1 MTRRTPIPAALPLCL
16 VAAAAL
22 AAPPLSIPIPRP
34 TPEQEALI
42 VAEEE
47 ETRIREELEEARQR
61 AEAAEPSVSAAEP
74 SVSADEPSAPAVAP
88 PAPALAQPAPAVA
101 PPAPAVV
108 PPAPAF
114 AQPAPAV
121 AQPAPAVAPPV
132 RKTGSAPEASASRS
146 GSDVFRRDPFW
157 PVAVARERKAEH
169 DARVAA
175 RIETEKREA
184 AIRKAREDA
193 IARGVDVSELDDDEI
208 SRLSGPTALP
218 APGPKSGGSF
228 DGATEEQWDA
238 ALAKLPPRS
247 GYLGGKRP
255 ALMLKGDKA
264 PHYVGDR
271 LCVTNRGVAYTW
283 RIASVDF
290 RSYTHELKRVSAKPV
305 P

>member
-1 MTRRTPIPAALPLCL
+1 MIRRAPFLAALPLCL
-16 VAAAAL
+16 AAVVAL

-47 ETRIREELEEARQR
+47 ETRIREELEEARLR
-61 AEAAEPSVSAAEP
+61 AETAETSA
-74 SVSADEPSAPAVAP
+74 STDEPPASVVDPPAISVAP
-88 PAPALAQPAPAVA
+88 PAPPTLASAPS
-101 PPAPAVV
+101 APAVV
-108 PPAPAF
+108 PPAAVVPS
-114 AQPAPAV
+114 APAV
-121 AQPAPAVAPPV
+121 AQPV
-132 RKTGSAPEASASRS
+132 REAGSAPEASASP
-146 GSDVFRRDPFW
+146 SDPAVFRRDPFW

-169 DARVAA
+169 DARVAV
-175 RIETEKREA
+175 RIEAEKREA

-208 SRLSGPTALP
+208 ASLGGTTALP
-218 APGPKSGGSF
+218 ASGPKSGGSF

-255 ALMLKGDKA
+255 ALMLKGDKT
-264 PHYVGDR
+264 PHYAGDR

-283 RIASVDF
+283 RISSVDF